1 MLFKYIAGN
10 KFKHALQVS
19 NYILNKNKIPIINFA
34 IESNY
39 PKPLINKE
47 FSNIINNIDSNI
59 KISFKLSLFDYNI
72 DILNPIIEKLIFK
85 NVKILIDAE
94 NANNY
99 KKYSVATNNLIDTFN
114 RDSINIYKTYQM
126 TRTDSYDELME
137 DTIKFDN
144 LGIKMVRGAY
154 YNEDKDKVNNG
165 LPVLYQNKF
174 ETDSNYNKAIIYLS
188 ENYEN
193 KSIILAT
200 HNKESIKLGYN
211 FNCYKNKNI
220 FEFAHL
226 MGMNQNYYKFLINQN
241 YCVNVYIPYGPYKYT
256 IPYLTRRLYENLDYL
271 KYMY

>member
-39 PKPLINKE
+39 PKDLINKE
-47 FSNIINNIDSNI
+47 FNNIINSINSNI
-59 KISFKLSLFDYNI
+59 RISFKLSLFDYNI
-72 DILNPIIEKLIFK
+72 NLLNPIIEKLIDK

-94 NANNY
+94 NAVNYDKYNN
-99 KKYSVATNNLIDTFN
+99 ATNILINNFN
-114 RDSINIYKTYQM
+114 INDVNIYKTYQM
-126 TRTDSYDELME
+126 TRTDSFVELME
-137 DTIKFDN
+137 DSIKFNN

-154 YNEDKDKVNNG
+154 YNEDRNKFNNG
-165 LPVLYQNKF
+165 IPVLYQHKF
-174 ETDSNYNKAIIYLS
+174 DTDNNYNKAIFYLS
-188 ENYEN
+188 ENYKN

-200 HNKESIKLGYN
+200 HNKESINLGYN

-226 MGMNQNYYKFLINQN
+226 MGMNQNYYDFLINEN
-241 YCVNVYIPYGPYKYT
+241 YRVNVYIPYGPYKYT